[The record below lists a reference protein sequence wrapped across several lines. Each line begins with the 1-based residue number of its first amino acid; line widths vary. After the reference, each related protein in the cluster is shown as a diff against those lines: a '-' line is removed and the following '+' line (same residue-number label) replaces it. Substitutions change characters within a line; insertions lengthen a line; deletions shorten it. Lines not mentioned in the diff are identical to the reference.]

1 MTDALSM
8 LNDDHSQGDIIE
20 SAEREAGGGSVI
32 HFSDDWTLEK
42 KNESQNLLNTSSTS
56 VASSDAG

>member
-1 MTDALSM
+1 M